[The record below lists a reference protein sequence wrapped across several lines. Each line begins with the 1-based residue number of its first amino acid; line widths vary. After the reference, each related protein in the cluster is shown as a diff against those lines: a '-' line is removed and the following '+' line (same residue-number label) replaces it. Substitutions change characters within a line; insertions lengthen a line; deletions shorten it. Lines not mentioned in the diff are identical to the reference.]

1 MGTTA
6 EKLEDAKVTLANLRK
21 EVEDQEWVVE
31 QLTHILADETP
42 WGWVATYEESDGKL
56 HRQDVYAVAEGL
68 RVSVSGFQVVIAE
81 VTPDAVHARSP
92 YEFATVRNEQCRCL
106 GCGTTHSHSDLWLAV
121 RRADSEFPE
130 VWELT
135 NVDGPLSDSID

>member
-31 QLTHILADETP
+31 QLTHILADEP
-42 WGWVATYEESDGKL
+42 WGWVATYEVESDGKL

-81 VTPDAVHARSP
+81 VTPDAVHA
-92 YEFATVRNEQCRCL
+92 YEFATVRNEQCLCL
-106 GCGTTHSHSDLWLAV
+106 DGDLWLAV